1 MLSSIIEFFVA
12 LVFFLSICPLTNSN
26 VIQFGLMIS
35 QTLKVSP
42 FLLNGYGCFCGLGG
56 SGKPIDS
63 IDTCC
68 QEHDECYA
76 KLETINCSSLLV
88 NYKFTQGDEIVCS
101 DKDLRSCE
109 YKTCQCDK
117 KAVECFAKH
126 FSTYKQENMNR
137 CTTKGQC
144 GPGTFYSN
152 ESLNCR
158 QCEYGFIKSIF
169 DDGVCTPCPMETISN
184 NERTE
189 CVPNYSKGNF

>member
-1 MLSSIIEFFVA
+1 LIA
-12 LVFFLSICPLTNSN
+12 LVFFLSLCPSNSN

-35 QTLKVSP
+35 QTLNVSP
-42 FLLNGYGCFCGLGG
+42 LDSLKLFNGYGCFCGLGG
-56 SGKPIDS
+56 SGKPIDF

-88 NYKFTQGDEIVCS
+88 NYKFTQTNKIVCS
-101 DKDLRSCE
+101 DTNLTSCE
-109 YKTCQCDK
+109 YKTCECDK

-126 FSTYKQENMNR
+126 YSTYTRENLNR

-144 GPGTFYSN
+144 GPGLFYSN

-158 QCEYGFIKSIF
+158 KCEYGFIKSTF
-169 DDGVCTPCPMETISN
+169 DDGLCTPCPMETISN

-189 CVPNYSKGNF
+189 CVSNYSKGKD